1 MEKTNAQKIIGGR
14 IKLHRNILGIT
25 QEELADRVNL
35 HRTYISS
42 VERGERNISTKNL
55 LSICFEVE
63 INLQKI
69 FDDIKKEDV

>member
-1 MEKTNAQKIIGGR
+1 MEKTNAQKIIGER

-69 FDDIKKEDV
+69 FDDIKKEDI